1 MNLLYVEIKGSRGA
15 HMIICILRVIFGQ
28 IFISL
33 FIDHHRWFL
42 KWAML
47 HGPIGFLRQS
57 LVFSL
62 TETPRTWSPNGMSS
76 ALGEGHL
83 DAYLLERYDD
93 IGMFIRCRI
102 TLSILT
108 NSWLIESVL
117 NSIKMNS
124 GLGSQRWLFIINRIS
139 DSFLKHWIANT
150 NKLCSTQAHQIL
162 MSLNPILLRSW
173 KPCQMKFVPFFL
185 LK

>member
-42 KWAML
+42 KWAKL
-47 HGPIGFLRQS
+47 HVSMACIWQS

-108 NSWLIESVL
+108 NGWLIES
-117 NSIKMNS
+117 SIRMNS
-124 GLGSQRWLFIINRIS
+124 GPTTALNANYSSSIEFLIVSWSIGLRTRTSFVVHKLIKYLCRWILSCYAPESPAKWSLCLF
-139 DSFLKHWIANT
+139 
-150 NKLCSTQAHQIL
+150 
-162 MSLNPILLRSW
+162 
-173 KPCQMKFVPFFL
+173 FF
-185 LK
+185 